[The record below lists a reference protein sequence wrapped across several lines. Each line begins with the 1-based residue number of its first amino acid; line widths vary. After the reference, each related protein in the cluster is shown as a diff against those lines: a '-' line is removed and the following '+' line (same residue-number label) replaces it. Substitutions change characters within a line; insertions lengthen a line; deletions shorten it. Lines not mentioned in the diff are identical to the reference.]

1 MKKIVFFLIALCAFV
16 KVSAQAVTE
25 GTQWFDGKVLYTAH
39 VLDNGELFFNALE
52 NTDGVYDFSLR
63 RLNHAPGEYMLIPSN
78 MIDDAPLRA
87 QFGWRVQ
94 YIRKQGMYFLAVRNR
109 QDRIVWTL
117 VLTPD
122 NLENCLGQ
130 QRFAEEQP
138 VDDMLD
144 GYLMNTKFLA
154 RFSKEE
160 LKRMHAKL
168 KALPSHTVISETNM
182 QLIESELEVVEY
194 ERFALANDDVDQ
206 SDFASGE
213 SKDYFGMVT
222 YFPDLAEAMRYISDM
237 GYPQPALYGNWAEG
251 ERTFVVLPAEDDSV
265 LELWHT
271 TLDKEFN
278 IICKGEKPIVQ
289 GTYGQPLCFSYSI
302 PNGDSIP
309 PYIIVCRKSNGVASS
324 WVPGFNEMDG
334 SLKTDMD
341 FIDGTP
347 VG

>member
-1 MKKIVFFLIALCAFV
+1 MKKIVFILIALCALV

-63 RLNHAPGEYMLIPSN
+63 RLNHAPGEYMLIPTN

-144 GYLMNTKFLA
+144 GYLMNTKYLA
-154 RFSKEE
+154 RFGKEE

-271 TLDKEFN
+271 TLDKEFD
-278 IICKGEKPIVQ
+278 IICKGEKPIVK
-289 GTYGQPLCFSYSI
+289 GTHGQPLCFSYSI

>member
-1 MKKIVFFLIALCAFV
+1 MKKIVFILIALCAFV
-16 KVSAQAVTE
+16 KVGAQVVTE

-39 VLDNGELFFNALE
+39 VLDNGELYFDGTANA
-52 NTDGVYDFSLR
+52 NAVYEFSLR
-63 RLNHAPGEYMLIPSN
+63 RLNHAPGEYMLIPTN

-154 RFSKEE
+154 RFNKEE
-160 LKRMHAKL
+160 LKQMRAKL
-168 KALPSHTVISETNM
+168 KALPSHTVISQTNLE
-182 QLIESELEVVEY
+182 LIESELEVVDS
-194 ERFALANDDVDQ
+194 ERFALINDDVDQ

-213 SKDYFGMVT
+213 SKGYYGMVT

-289 GTYGQPLCFSYSI
+289 GTHGQPLCFSYSI

>member
-1 MKKIVFFLIALCAFV
+1 MKKIVFILIALCALV
-16 KVSAQAVTE
+16 KVSAQTVTE

-39 VLDNGELFFNALE
+39 VMDNGELYFHGEANVNAIYE
-52 NTDGVYDFSLR
+52 FALR
-63 RLNHAPGEYMLIPSN
+63 RLNHAPGEYMLIPIN

-154 RFSKEE
+154 RFGKEE
-160 LKRMHAKL
+160 LKQMHAKL

-182 QLIESELEVVEY
+182 QLIESELEVVDY
-194 ERFALANDDVDQ
+194 ERYALVSDD
-206 SDFASGE
+206 E
-213 SKDYFGMVT
+213 
-222 YFPDLAEAMRYISDM
+222 E
-237 GYPQPALYGNWAEG
+237 
-251 ERTFVVLPAEDDSV
+251 
-265 LELWHT
+265 
-271 TLDKEFN
+271 
-278 IICKGEKPIVQ
+278 
-289 GTYGQPLCFSYSI
+289 
-302 PNGDSIP
+302 
-309 PYIIVCRKSNGVASS
+309 
-324 WVPGFNEMDG
+324 
-334 SLKTDMD
+334 
-341 FIDGTP
+341 
-347 VG
+347 

>member
-1 MKKIVFFLIALCAFV
+1 MKKIVFILIALCAFV

-154 RFSKEE
+154 RFGKEE

-182 QLIESELEVVEY
+182 QLIESELEVVEH

-271 TLDKEFN
+271 TLDKEFD

-289 GTYGQPLCFSYSI
+289 GTHGQPLCFSYSI

>member
-1 MKKIVFFLIALCAFV
+1 MKKIVFILIALCAWV
-16 KVSAQAVTE
+16 KVSAQTVTE

-182 QLIESELEVVEY
+182 QLIESELEVVDY
-194 ERFALANDDVDQ
+194 ERFALINEDVDQ

-237 GYPQPALYGNWAEG
+237 GYPKPALYGNWAEG

-271 TLDKEFN
+271 TLDKDFD
-278 IICKGEKPIVQ
+278 IICKGAKPIVQ
-289 GTYGQPLCFSYSI
+289 GTHGQPLCFSYSI

-324 WVPGFNEMDG
+324 WIPGFNEMDG

>member
-63 RLNHAPGEYMLIPSN
+63 RLNHAPGEYMLIPTN

-138 VDDMLD
+138 VDEMLD

-154 RFSKEE
+154 RFGKEE

-194 ERFALANDDVDQ
+194 ERFALINEDVDQ
-206 SDFASGE
+206 SGE
-213 SKDYFGMVT
+213 TIQRKDYFALVT
-222 YFPDLAEAMRYISDM
+222 YFSALSEGMEYIQMMDY
-237 GYPQPALYGNWAEG
+237 GQPAIYGTWQAN

-289 GTYGQPLCFSYSI
+289 GTHGQPLCFSYSI

>member
-1 MKKIVFFLIALCAFV
+1 MKKIVFILIALCALV

-63 RLNHAPGEYMLIPSN
+63 RLNHAPGEYMLIPTN

-138 VDDMLD
+138 VNDMLD

-206 SDFASGE
+206 SDFASSE

-271 TLDKEFN
+271 TLDKEFD

-289 GTYGQPLCFSYSI
+289 GTHGQPLCFSYSI

>member
-1 MKKIVFFLIALCAFV
+1 MKKIVFILIALCALV

-39 VLDNGELFFNALE
+39 VMDNGELYFHGEANVNAIYE
-52 NTDGVYDFSLR
+52 FSLR
-63 RLNHAPGEYMLIPSN
+63 RLNHAPGEYMLIPTN

-138 VDDMLD
+138 VDEMLD

-154 RFSKEE
+154 RFGKEE
-160 LKRMHAKL
+160 LKQMHAKL

-182 QLIESELEVVEY
+182 ELIESEMEVVEY

-213 SKDYFGMVT
+213 SKGYFGMVT

-237 GYPQPALYGNWAEG
+237 GYPQPAVSGNWAEG
-251 ERTFVVLPAEDDSV
+251 ESTFVVLPAENNSV
-265 LELWHT
+265 LELWRAEYGEEHE
-271 TLDKEFN
+271 LV
-278 IICKGEKPIVQ
+278 CAGEKPIVEAAP
-289 GTYGQPLCFSYSI
+289 GKPLCFSHMATVGNAKYMVI
-302 PNGDSIP
+302 
-309 PYIIVCRKSNGVASS
+309 CRKSGGSMSS
-324 WVPGFNEMDG
+324 WAPLFDTNDG
-334 SLKTDMD
+334 SMITDMD

>member
-1 MKKIVFFLIALCAFV
+1 MKKIVFILIALCAFL
-16 KVSAQAVTE
+16 KVGAQAVTE

-63 RLNHAPGEYMLIPSN
+63 RLNHAPGEYMLIPTN

-168 KALPSHTVISETNM
+168 KAMPSHTVISQTNM
-182 QLIESELEVVEY
+182 QLIESELEVTEA
-194 ERFALANDDVDQ
+194 ERYLLVGEGENS

-213 SKDYFGMVT
+213 SKGYFGMVT

-237 GYPQPALYGNWAEG
+237 GYPKPALSGNWAEG
-251 ERTFVVLPAEDDSV
+251 ESTFVVLPAESNSV
-265 LELWHT
+265 LELWHAEYGEEHE
-271 TLDKEFN
+271 LV
-278 IICKGEKPIVQ
+278 CAGEKPIVEAAP
-289 GTYGQPLCFSYSI
+289 GKPLCFSHMATVGNAKYMVI
-302 PNGDSIP
+302 
-309 PYIIVCRKSNGVASS
+309 CRKSNGSMSS
-324 WVPGFNEMDG
+324 WAPQFDTNDG
-334 SLKTDMD
+334 SMITDMD

>member
-1 MKKIVFFLIALCAFV
+1 MKKIVFILIALCALV

-63 RLNHAPGEYMLIPSN
+63 RLNHAPGEYMLIPTN

-109 QDRIVWTL
+109 QDRIVWTF

-144 GYLMNTKFLA
+144 GYLMNTKYLA

-182 QLIESELEVVEY
+182 ELIESELEVVEH

-271 TLDKEFN
+271 TLDKDFD
-278 IICKGEKPIVQ
+278 IICKGAKPIVK
-289 GTYGQPLCFSYSI
+289 GTHGQPLCFSYSI

-324 WVPGFNEMDG
+324 WIPGFNEMDG

>member
-1 MKKIVFFLIALCAFV
+1 MKKIVFILIALCALV

-39 VLDNGELFFNALE
+39 VLDNGELYFHGAANVNAIYE
-52 NTDGVYDFSLR
+52 FSLR
-63 RLNHAPGEYMLIPSN
+63 RLNHAPGEYMLVPTN

-154 RFSKEE
+154 RFSKDE
-160 LKRMHAKL
+160 LKQMHAKL
-168 KALPSHTVISETNM
+168 KALPSHTVVSETNM
-182 QLIESELEVVEY
+182 ELIESEMEVVEY
-194 ERFALANDDVDQ
+194 ERYALVSDD
-206 SDFASGE
+206 E
-213 SKDYFGMVT
+213 
-222 YFPDLAEAMRYISDM
+222 E
-237 GYPQPALYGNWAEG
+237 
-251 ERTFVVLPAEDDSV
+251 
-265 LELWHT
+265 
-271 TLDKEFN
+271 
-278 IICKGEKPIVQ
+278 
-289 GTYGQPLCFSYSI
+289 
-302 PNGDSIP
+302 
-309 PYIIVCRKSNGVASS
+309 
-324 WVPGFNEMDG
+324 
-334 SLKTDMD
+334 
-341 FIDGTP
+341 
-347 VG
+347 

>member
-1 MKKIVFFLIALCAFV
+1 MKKIVFILIALCAWV

-63 RLNHAPGEYMLIPSN
+63 RLNHAPGEYMLIPTN

-154 RFSKEE
+154 RFGKEE
-160 LKRMHAKL
+160 LKQMHAKL
-168 KALPSHTVISETNM
+168 KAMPSHTVISETNM
-182 QLIESELEVVEY
+182 QLIESELEVVEH

-271 TLDKEFN
+271 TLDKEFD

-289 GTYGQPLCFSYSI
+289 GTHGQPLCFSYSI

-324 WVPGFNEMDG
+324 WIPGFNEMDG

>member
-1 MKKIVFFLIALCAFV
+1 MKKIVFILIALCALV
-16 KVSAQAVTE
+16 KVSAQTVTE

-39 VLDNGELFFNALE
+39 VMDNGELYFHGEANVNAIYE
-52 NTDGVYDFSLR
+52 FSLR
-63 RLNHAPGEYMLIPSN
+63 RLNHAPGEYMLIPTN

-154 RFSKEE
+154 RFSKDE
-160 LKRMHAKL
+160 LKQMHAKL
-168 KALPSHTVISETNM
+168 KALLSHTVISETNM
-182 QLIESELEVVEY
+182 ELIESEMEVVEY

-271 TLDKEFN
+271 TLDKEFD

-289 GTYGQPLCFSYSI
+289 GTHGQPLCFSYSI

>member
-1 MKKIVFFLIALCAFV
+1 MWAI
-16 KVSAQAVTE
+16 T
-25 GTQWFDGKVLYTAH
+25 
-39 VLDNGELFFNALE
+39 
-52 NTDGVYDFSLR
+52 
-63 RLNHAPGEYMLIPSN
+63 
-78 MIDDAPLRA
+78 
-87 QFGWRVQ
+87 
-94 YIRKQGMYFLAVRNR
+94 IRTSWW
-109 QDRIVWTL
+109 IL

-154 RFSKEE
+154 RFGKEE

-182 QLIESELEVVEY
+182 QLIESELEVTEA
-194 ERFALANDDVDQ
+194 ERYLLVGEDENS

-213 SKDYFGMVT
+213 SKGYFGMVT

-237 GYPQPALYGNWAEG
+237 GYPQPALSGNWAEG
-251 ERTFVVLPAEDDSV
+251 ESTFVVLPAETTSV
-265 LELWHT
+265 LELWRAEYGEEHE
-271 TLDKEFN
+271 LV
-278 IICKGEKPIVQ
+278 CAGEKPIVEAAP
-289 GTYGQPLCFSYSI
+289 GKPLCFSHMATV
-302 PNGDSIP
+302 GDAKYMVI
-309 PYIIVCRKSNGVASS
+309 CRKSNGTRSS
-324 WVPGFNEMDG
+324 WAPQFDTNDG
-334 SLKTDMD
+334 SMITDMD

>member
-1 MKKIVFFLIALCAFV
+1 MKKIVFILIALCALV

-39 VLDNGELFFNALE
+39 VLDNGELYFHGAANVNAIYE
-52 NTDGVYDFSLR
+52 FSLR
-63 RLNHAPGEYMLIPSN
+63 RLNHAPGEYMLVPTN

-154 RFSKEE
+154 RFSKDE
-160 LKRMHAKL
+160 LKQMHAKL
-168 KALPSHTVISETNM
+168 KALLSHTVISETNM
-182 QLIESELEVVEY
+182 ELIESEMEVVEY

-213 SKDYFGMVT
+213 SKGYFGMVT

-271 TLDKEFN
+271 TLDKDFD
-278 IICKGEKPIVQ
+278 IICKGAKPIVQ
-289 GTYGQPLCFSYSI
+289 GTHGQPLCFSYSI

>member
-1 MKKIVFFLIALCAFV
+1 MKKIVFILIALCAWV

-63 RLNHAPGEYMLIPSN
+63 RLNHAPGEYMLIPTN

-154 RFSKEE
+154 RFGKEE
-160 LKRMHAKL
+160 LKQMHAKL
-168 KALPSHTVISETNM
+168 KAMPSHTVISETNM
-182 QLIESELEVVEY
+182 QLIESELEVVEH

-271 TLDKEFN
+271 TLDKEFD

-289 GTYGQPLCFSYSI
+289 GTHGQPLCFSYSI

>member
-1 MKKIVFFLIALCAFV
+1 MKKIVFILIALCAWV
-16 KVSAQAVTE
+16 KVSAQTVTE

-39 VLDNGELFFNALE
+39 VMDNGELYFHGAANVNAIYE
-52 NTDGVYDFSLR
+52 FSLR
-63 RLNHAPGEYMLIPSN
+63 RLNHAPGEYMLIPTN

-154 RFSKEE
+154 RFGKEE
-160 LKRMHAKL
+160 LKQMHAKL

-182 QLIESELEVVEY
+182 QLIESELEVTEA
-194 ERFALANDDVDQ
+194 ERYLLVGEDENS

-237 GYPQPALYGNWAEG
+237 GYPQPALSGNWAEG
-251 ERTFVVLPAEDDSV
+251 ESTFVVLPAESNSV
-265 LELWHT
+265 LELWHAEYGEEHE
-271 TLDKEFN
+271 LV
-278 IICKGEKPIVQ
+278 CAGEKPIVEAAP
-289 GTYGQPLCFSYSI
+289 GKPLCFSHMATV
-302 PNGDSIP
+302 GDAK
-309 PYIIVCRKSNGVASS
+309 YMVVCRKSNGSMSS
-324 WVPGFNEMDG
+324 WAPQFDTNDG
-334 SLKTDMD
+334 SMITDMD

>member
-1 MKKIVFFLIALCAFV
+1 MKKIVFILIALCAFV

-63 RLNHAPGEYMLIPSN
+63 RLNHAPGEYMLIPTN

-138 VDDMLD
+138 VDEMLD

-154 RFSKEE
+154 RFGKEE

-182 QLIESELEVVEY
+182 QLIESELEVTEA
-194 ERFALANDDVDQ
+194 ERYLLVGENENS

-271 TLDKEFN
+271 TLDKEFD

>member
-1 MKKIVFFLIALCAFV
+1 MKKIVFFLIALCVFV

>member
-1 MKKIVFFLIALCAFV
+1 MKKIVFVLIALCALV

-39 VLDNGELFFNALE
+39 VLDNGELFFDGVA
-52 NTDGVYDFSLR
+52 NTKEVYDFSLR
-63 RLNHAPGEYMLIPSN
+63 RLSHAPGEYMLVPTN

-138 VDDMLD
+138 VDEMLD

-154 RFSKEE
+154 RFSKDE
-160 LKRMHAKL
+160 LKQMHAKL
-168 KALPSHTVISETNM
+168 KALPSHTVISQTNM
-182 QLIESELEVVEY
+182 ELIESELEVTEA
-194 ERFALANDDVDQ
+194 ERYLLVGEDENS

-213 SKDYFGMVT
+213 SKGYFGMVT

-289 GTYGQPLCFSYSI
+289 GTHGQPLCFSYSI

-334 SLKTDMD
+334 SLKTDSD

>member
-1 MKKIVFFLIALCAFV
+1 MKKIVFILIALCALV
-16 KVSAQAVTE
+16 KVNAQTVTE

-39 VLDNGELFFNALE
+39 VMDNGELYFHGAANVNAIYE
-52 NTDGVYDFSLR
+52 FSLR
-63 RLNHAPGEYMLIPSN
+63 RLNHAPGEYMLIPTN

-138 VDDMLD
+138 VDEMLD

-154 RFSKEE
+154 RFGKDE
-160 LKRMHAKL
+160 LKQMHAKL

-182 QLIESELEVVEY
+182 QLIESEMEVTEA
-194 ERFALANDDVDQ
+194 ERYLLVGEGENS

-213 SKDYFGMVT
+213 SKGYFGMVT
-222 YFPDLAEAMRYISDM
+222 YFTDLAEAMRYISDM
-237 GYPQPALYGNWAEG
+237 GYPQPAIYGTWQAND
-251 ERTFVVLPAEDDSV
+251 RTFVVLPAEDDSV

-271 TLDKEFN
+271 TLDKEFD

-289 GTYGQPLCFSYSI
+289 GTHGQPLCFSYSI